1 MSNNEVNNLIYL
13 IENGNENLIQECFNN
28 LKGRLT
34 LQEYNSI
41 IDAVF
46 KKLNISATSVLR
58 NIFNQRL
65 TFSIKTYKELLN
77 MEASVLFNKLKDQ
90 KESVFVSLS
99 SNICDA
105 LKSKNVEQVIEIY
118 NKELDFIREV
128 KMYSEFV
135 HLMRDYKS
143 AIISCDTFKINNCK
157 SEIREFIRRFNLK
170 YKNEFVKNYCKK
182 RISEIEADF
191 ELKPKFES
199 ITTLISKDAFIK
211 LSLND
216 IHITNNLKFKIN
228 NYFNMEIENN
238 DLRKIIINIL
248 DDKDFDNYKLL
259 GIQNNLI
266 NIDKKIRQY
275 DENRSY
281 YRIERNYLNKINGL
295 FNDNQKKL
303 IIDIMCDGDLKK
315 YRSIFNNTQ
324 YTLLSYLLILKKEAK
339 CDFNLID
346 DNIVITKNDKINN
359 MEYLLLKED
368 IEYYKKYEGLK
379 RSILHYYYT
388 ISENKQEIMAKQNIN
403 INGEVI
409 FDDDNYQLKN
419 NISIF
424 NYSILMDILK
434 KIDYKKVNNY
444 NDYQINFLKKILFK
458 EGLLGCVMK
467 YGSNIDISNIIN
479 GIDYC
484 DYMDD
489 RNIDI
494 DRIVKLTSI
503 YSIADDFTIS
513 VLGTEVVRKL
523 ICNGQFLQTNTLED
537 KKNRLKNAVWLNIES
552 LNEDYSAIPYDINT
566 SVDGVKIS
574 RYSNDNPKI
583 FISGID
589 TGTCF
594 KLDGDDN
601 DFVIYTILNQ
611 NGGVLEIEYHN
622 KFIGRIS
629 VIRNNKVIY
638 LNSIRIK
645 GEKEEKL
652 SKDVIDRNIKI
663 FECVK
668 KVAKKIITIAYENND
683 EIDYVVCNK
692 AGILESSYFNEYHE
706 IVPDHIAKQPIDI
719 YNDDWIDF
727 VNKANSLLKQSN
739 RGTKIPFTTDYGHYP
754 ALLIASYNDKHLNTL
769 RDVGYDTPKPIYKRP
784 YKIFKLYTSNFKD
797 ILEDIYRID
806 ALKYY
811 EDIKDM
817 EECMRSFTRSRIN
830 VKDIDKITLGEFYYK
845 IDYIDG
851 TSREVSLEKNISKPK
866 LLTRK

>member
-1 MSNNEVNNLIYL
+1 MSNNEVSNLIYL
-13 IENGNENLIQECFNN
+13 IENGNENLIKENINN
-28 LKGRLT
+28 LKGRVT

-46 KKLNISATSVLR
+46 KKLNISDSSVLR
-58 NIFNQRL
+58 NIFNQKP

-99 SNICDA
+99 SNICNA
-105 LKSKNVEQVIEIY
+105 LKTKSVDQVIEIY
-118 NKELDFIREV
+118 NKELEFIKEV
-128 KMYSEFV
+128 KMFSEFV
-135 HLMRDYKS
+135 HLMRDYKE
-143 AIISCDTFKINNCK
+143 ATISCDAFKINNCK

-170 YKNEFVKNYCKK
+170 YKNEFVKNYCQKK
-182 RISEIEADF
+182 ISEIELDF
-191 ELKPKFES
+191 ELKPKFEN
-199 ITTLISKDAFIK
+199 ITKLISKDAFIK

-216 IHITNNLKFKIN
+216 IHITNNLKLKIS

-238 DLRKIIINIL
+238 DLRRIISNIL
-248 DDKDFDNYKLL
+248 SNKDIENLKFL

-266 NIDKKIRQY
+266 NINEKKRQY
-275 DENRSY
+275 DENRTY
-281 YRIERNYLNKINGL
+281 HRIERIYLNKINKL
-295 FNDNQKKL
+295 FNNEQKKL
-303 IIDIMCDGDLKK
+303 IIEIMYYGDLKK
-315 YRSIFNNTQ
+315 YRSVFNTTQ
-324 YTLLSYLLILKKEAK
+324 YTLLTYLLIYKKEAK
-339 CDFNLID
+339 CNFSLID
-346 DNIVITKNDKINN
+346 DNIVITKDDKINN

-379 RSILHYYYT
+379 RTILHYYYT

-419 NISIF
+419 NISIL
-424 NYSILMDILK
+424 NYSLLVEILK

-467 YGSNIDISNIIN
+467 YDSSIDISNIIN

-537 KKNRLKNAVWLNIES
+537 KKNRLKNAIWLNIES
-552 LNEDYSAIPYDINT
+552 LNIDYSTIPYDINT

-574 RYSNDNPKI
+574 RYGNDNPKI

-601 DFVIYTILNQ
+601 DFVIYTVLNQ
-611 NGGVLEIEYHN
+611 NGGVLEIEYKN

-629 VIRNNKVIY
+629 VIRNNNVLY

-645 GEKEEKL
+645 GEKEEKI
-652 SKDVIDRNIKI
+652 SKDVIDRNFKI

-668 KVAKKIITIAYENND
+668 KVAKKIITIAHENND
-683 EIDYVVCNK
+683 DIDYVVCNK
-692 AGILESSYFNEYHE
+692 AGILESSYFDEYYE
-706 IVPDHIAKQPIDI
+706 IVPEHIVNQPIDI
-719 YNDDWIDF
+719 FNDDWIDF
-727 VNKANSLLKQSN
+727 INKANSLLKQSN
-739 RGTKIPFTTDYGHYP
+739 RGTNIPFTTDYGHYP
-754 ALLIASYNDKHLNTL
+754 ALLIASYNGKHLNTL
-769 RDVGYDTPKPIYKRP
+769 RDVGYNAPKPIYKRP
-784 YKIFKLYTSNFKD
+784 SKILKLYTSNFKD

-811 EDIKDM
+811 ENIKDINV
-817 EECMRSFTRSRIN
+817 CMQTYNRPRIN
-830 VKDIDKITLGEFYYK
+830 IKDISKVSIGDYYYK

-866 LLTRK
+866 LLARK